1 MKTNNVKEERLLATH
16 ISDNE
21 NFENACLTGDADM
34 IRSIVVSEMNKA
46 KLHTKGSNKL
56 RDDIF
61 KMLQGKAK
69 VSSYIGQN
77 VLAFVWNS
85 RLSGIGLAVAK

>member
-1 MKTNNVKEERLLATH
+1 MCTIKNENRLLATH
-16 ISDNE
+16 ISNNSE
-21 NFENACLTGDADM
+21 FESACLTGDAEK
-34 IRSIVVSEMNKA
+34 IRNIVLEEMDKA

-61 KMLQGKAK
+61 KMLQGKDK
-69 VSSYIGQN
+69 VSTYIGNN

-85 RLSGIGLAVAK
+85 RLSGTGLAVTY